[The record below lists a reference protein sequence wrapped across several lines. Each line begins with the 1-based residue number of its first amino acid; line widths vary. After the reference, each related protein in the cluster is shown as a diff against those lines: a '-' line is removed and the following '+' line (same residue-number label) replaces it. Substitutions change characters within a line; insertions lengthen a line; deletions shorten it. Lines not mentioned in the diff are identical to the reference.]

1 MNQNLDKSIVQG
13 AETEGFYSRWSKRKA
28 QQCSSQQAENQAEL
42 SKELNSSLQTAA
54 DTQACPVLD
63 EEKVL
68 LCDKD
73 MPDLD
78 SLDEDSD
85 YSGFLSPGVS
95 EELRKLALRKL
106 FQGQGF
112 NLCDGLDDYDEEFTS
127 FEKLGDIVTADMRFQ
142 LEEEARR
149 KLQIAAE
156 NDTVL
161 DENDTLVRLDEACSE
176 DKVNERIPALMPD
189 ETAAVDEDSIDS
201 IESIEQS
208 ALSGSEKC
216 NNEKLS

>member
-1 MNQNLDKSIVQG
+1 MTQEVNNSMQEG
-13 AETEGFYSRWSKRKA
+13 AEREGFYSRWSKRKV
-28 QQCSSQQAENQAEL
+28 QQRSEQQDENQAEL
-42 SKELNSSLQTAA
+42 STEFNSTLETAA
-54 DTQACPVLD
+54 DRQSFSASHEEQA
-63 EEKVL
+63 L

-95 EELRKLALRKL
+95 EELRKMALRKL

-142 LEEEARR
+142 LQEEAKR
-149 KLQIAAE
+149 KLQTAAE
-156 NDTVL
+156 NDAVSN
-161 DENDTLVRLDEACSE
+161 ENDVVTRLDEACSDDE
-176 DKVNERIPALMPD
+176 DKVNEALPASMPD
-189 ETAAVDEDSIDS
+189 EITAVDE
-201 IESIEQS
+201 ESRESRNSMEQRI
-208 ALSGSEKC
+208 LT